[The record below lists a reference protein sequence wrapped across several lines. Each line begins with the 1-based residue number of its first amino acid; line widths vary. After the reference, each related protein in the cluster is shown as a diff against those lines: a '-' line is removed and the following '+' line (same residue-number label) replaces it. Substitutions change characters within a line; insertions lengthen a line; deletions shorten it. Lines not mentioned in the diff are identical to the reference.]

1 MNVVAGES
9 RLMDTEE
16 LRAYTNLGRNNA
28 MKLGEEIGAK
38 VKVGK
43 RVLWDRA
50 KIDKYL
56 DELTGVDNMDRNVLG
71 KFYLFYKILISLKL
85 WKNLFCLSLHISSQ
99 LFITRENTL

>member
-1 MNVVAGES
+1 MRLRAMNTVSGES

-43 RVLWDRA
+43 RVLWDRV
-50 KIDKYL
+50 KIDQYL
-56 DELTGVDNMDRNVLG
+56 NELTGI
-71 KFYLFYKILISLKL
+71 KKE
-85 WKNLFCLSLHISSQ
+85 Q
-99 LFITRENTL
+99 TQ

>member
-1 MNVVAGES
+1 MRPKAMNAVSGEC

-43 RVLWDRA
+43 RVLWDRV
-50 KIDKYL
+50 KL
-56 DELTGVDNMDRNVLG
+56 DQYFNELTGV
-71 KFYLFYKILISLKL
+71 
-85 WKNLFCLSLHISSQ
+85 
-99 LFITRENTL
+99 